1 MTQTTMTQTTV
12 KLVTFGISH
21 FCEKARWALDW
32 HSIPYTEIGWPPGL
46 HQLLAKRCGA
56 KATTLPIL
64 FDGAKVIQDSSV
76 IINWAEAM
84 DEDPSRSLTPK
95 ANMAEAQEIERRAND
110 VIGVHVRRLAYA
122 ETLPSC
128 PHVVKPALFQRTAG
142 WHQVVGNMM
151 WPITWRIIMQM
162 YEIRPGAAAESRSAL
177 ERELDW
183 LDTKLADG
191 RSYLV
196 GDRFSRVDLTVASL
210 LAGFARPEEM
220 PVYRQMSLP
229 ESLTTDVERWR
240 DRPIMRWV
248 VSQYRSNRVRKDK
261 EPLAA

>member
-1 MTQTTMTQTTV
+1 MTQTTV

-21 FCEKARWALDW
+21 YCEKARWALDW

-46 HQLLAKRCGA
+46 HQLLAKKCGA

-64 FDGAKVIQDSSV
+64 LDGAKVIQDSSF
-76 IINWAEAM
+76 IIDWAEAM
-84 DEDPSRSLTPK
+84 ATDRSQNLTPK
-95 ANMAEAQEIERRAND
+95 VNTAEAKEIERRAND

-128 PHVVKPALFQRTAG
+128 PHVVKPALFERTFGWQR
-142 WHQVVGNMM
+142 VVGNTI
-151 WPITWRIIMQM
+151 WPVTWRIIMQM

-183 LDTKLADG
+183 LDKKLADG

-196 GDRFSRVDLTVASL
+196 GDSFSRVDLTVASL

-220 PVYRQMSLP
+220 PVYRQMLLP
-229 ESLTTDVERWR
+229 DTLTGDVERWR

-248 VSQYRSNRVRKDK
+248 VSQYRSNRFRKDK
-261 EPLAA
+261 VPLAA